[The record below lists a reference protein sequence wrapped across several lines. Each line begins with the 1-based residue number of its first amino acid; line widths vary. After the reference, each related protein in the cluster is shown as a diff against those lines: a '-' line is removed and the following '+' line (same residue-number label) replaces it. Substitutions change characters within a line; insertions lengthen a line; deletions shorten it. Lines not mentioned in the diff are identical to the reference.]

1 MLLKPLKRPEPPKV
15 EETVSAPMSVDISIK
30 PSNGGRVL
38 TIELPPYKEITDAM
52 RLEIET
58 QRGKPALAICDIT
71 GDLIFD
77 PKNVNSVS
85 NPSPER
91 KEFDGLTLSTRFLRE
106 LLDKIEK
113 SKERYKGENVNGAT
127 AVAREAKPAPR

>member
-1 MLLKPLKRPEPPKV
+1 MLLKPLKKPEPPKV
-15 EETVSAPMSVDISIK
+15 EDVVTAPMSVDISIK

-38 TIELPPYKEITDAM
+38 TIELPPYKEISDEL
-52 RLEIET
+52 RLKIET
-58 QRGKPALAICDIT
+58 ERGKPAIAICDIT

-85 NPSPER
+85 NPSPDR

-113 SKERYKGENVNGAT
+113 SKDRYKGEGLNGAAT
-127 AVAREAKPAPR
+127 VAREARPTLR